1 MRPFSTSIWSNVS
14 VVTTCSNWQVNLTLM
29 LLVTNLA
36 ITKLCK
42 ILWKWLK
49 PWQMGPYLR
58 VFSESYLMNTNMT
71 GLDDSQKALRPC
83 ALDKSSFSID
93 RAKIVCYPFFV
104 HLPAFS
110 SWRRP
115 LGCFRTRSR
124 LRRLLRSILRQ
135 AWEPPY
141 SYHHPCTYLL
151 MFLRQKTL
159 LLGCYLVLSLSLSS
173 LDILHGYLEKTQKNY
188 LD

>member
-1 MRPFSTSIWSNVS
+1 MRPFSTLWSNVS
-14 VVTTCSNWQVNLTLM
+14 VPTTCSKWQVLTLM
-29 LLVTNLA
+29 LLVVNLA
-36 ITKLCK
+36 IAKLCK
-42 ILWKWLK
+42 ILWNWLK
-49 PWQMGPYLR
+49 PWQMGTHLEYSVRAIQWTP
-58 VFSESYLMNTNMT
+58 TWQ
-71 GLDDSQKALRPC
+71 GLDDSQKALSPC

-93 RAKIVCYPFFV
+93 RVKIVYYPFFV

-110 SWRRP
+110 SWQRP

-124 LRRLLRSILRQ
+124 LQRLLRSILRQ
-135 AWEPPY
+135 AWVPPY